1 MNKELKKC
9 PFCGGEATWAND
21 DKNWIQCL
29 YCGVETSWFGDEQD
43 AIEVWNARKPIDEI
57 VEKLEKAAKIYRDK
71 AVIELS
77 TEGHTLDYEHFEGK
91 SKAFLNAIEIVKGGG
106 KHDD

>member
-1 MNKELKKC
+1 MLL
-9 PFCGGEATWAND
+9 
-21 DKNWIQCL
+21 I
-29 YCGVETSWFGDEQD
+29 DEQPTAYD
-43 AIEVWNARKPIDEI
+43 IDKI

-106 KHDD
+106 SNEQTA

>member
-1 MNKELKKC
+1 MNKPRLIDANVLLEKLPYPTDYAESEFYGKVLDVIEEL
-9 PFCGGEATWAND
+9 PTAYD
-21 DKNWIQCL
+21 
-29 YCGVETSWFGDEQD
+29 
-43 AIEVWNARKPIDEI
+43 IDEI

-106 KHDD
+106 SNV